1 MKSVVLQRFGE
12 PGDVM
17 RVEDVPLPE
26 PGPGQVRLRVA
37 MSPIHNH
44 DLTLVRG
51 LYGTLPAL
59 PHRPGTEA
67 VGVVDAVGDGVTALK
82 AGDRVAGGVMG
93 GWAECALADAARL
106 VAVPPEVADETAC
119 QLSSMPMSA
128 VRLLNDLD
136 AKAGDWIVQNAA
148 NGLVGKLLAQLAAE
162 RGVRVLNV
170 VRRAAAIEEM
180 AEAGIGDVV
189 STDVEGWQERARA
202 ITGGAPIL
210 RAVDSIGGKAVD
222 ELMDLVAETG
232 RLVSFG
238 SLSREPIQI
247 SNRNLLYKRATI
259 SGFWAARP
267 DQKMSPE
274 QLAAARLD
282 LVRRAADGRLR
293 LPVAQVFPLAEAAA
307 AAVASTAP
315 GRGGK
320 IVIRPDLPFGSI

>member
-1 MKSVVLQRFGE
+1 
-12 PGDVM
+12 M

-44 DLTLVRG
+44 DLALVRG

-67 VGVVDAVGDGVTALK
+67 VGVVDAVGAGVTAL
-82 AGDRVAGGVMG
+82 AVGDRVTGGVMG
-93 GWAECALADAARL
+93 GWSEFALADAARL

-128 VRLLNDLD
+128 VRLLADLE
-136 AKAGDWIVQNAA
+136 AKPGDWIVQNAA
-148 NGLVGKLLAQLAAE
+148 NGLVGKLLARLAAE
-162 RGVRVLNV
+162 RGIRVLNV

-180 AEAGIGDVV
+180 AAEGIGDVV
-189 STDVEGWQERARA
+189 STDVEGWKERARA

-210 RAVDSIGGKAVD
+210 RAVDSIGGRAAD

-267 DQKMSPE
+267 DQKMTPE

-282 LVRRAADGRLR
+282 LVRRAAEGSLR
-293 LPVAQVFPLAEAAA
+293 LTVAKIFALPEAANAAA
-307 AAVASTAP
+307 ASMQA

-320 IVIRPDLPFGSI
+320 IVIKP